1 MLHAKKILH
10 IGDLERR
17 KFLAGHSNRQ
27 CSDAEVPSH
36 WSKIGFSMKLYSQKR
51 GGVRTWF
58 ATFAVAQLFLLA
70 SGSAAASETFN
81 AERYAGKVV
90 ILDFWASW
98 CVPCR
103 RSFPWLNA
111 MHKKYADDGLVII
124 GVNLD
129 MERADAARFLE
140 EYPAEFAILYDENQ
154 ELARQ
159 FEVVAMPSSYVI
171 GRDGKIL
178 ARHMG
183 FKVKQQDEYESIIVD
198 ALRKPENENE

>member
-1 MLHAKKILH
+1 
-10 IGDLERR
+10 
-17 KFLAGHSNRQ
+17 
-27 CSDAEVPSH
+27 
-36 WSKIGFSMKLYSQKR
+36 MKLYSLKR
-51 GGVRTWF
+51 GGVRTWL
-58 ATFAVAQLFLLA
+58 AAFAVTQLFLLA
-70 SGSAAASETFN
+70 SGQAPASETFI
-81 AERYAGKVV
+81 AEKYAGKVV
-90 ILDFWASW
+90 VLDFWASW

-111 MHKKYADDGLVII
+111 MHEKYADDGLVII

-129 MERADAARFLE
+129 MERADAEQFLQ
-140 EYPAEFAILYDENQ
+140 EYPADFAILYDENQ

-171 GRDGKIL
+171 GRGGKIV